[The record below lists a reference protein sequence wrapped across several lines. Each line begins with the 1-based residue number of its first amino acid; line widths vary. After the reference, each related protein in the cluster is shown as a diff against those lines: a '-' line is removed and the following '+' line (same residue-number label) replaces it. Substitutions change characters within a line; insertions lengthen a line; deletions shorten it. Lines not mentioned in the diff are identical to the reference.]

1 MRKSFTGVPKVVF
14 DIVVCLDAS
23 FEPLRCVT
31 LLLYLSLGAVFDVS
45 HALSSGDCRSS
56 GGVCSLLLHLFTSSR
71 LSRAAVVLIDFLR
84 KSNLS
89 FVIQRNL
96 DCRN

>member
-1 MRKSFTGVPKVVF
+1 MKKSFTRVPKVVF

-23 FEPLRCVT
+23 FETLRCVT
-31 LLLYLSLGAVFDVS
+31 LLLYLTLPAVHCRQVTAGPQEASAPCSFTFSPPLGSVS
-45 HALSSGDCRSS
+45 
-56 GGVCSLLLHLFTSSR
+56 
-71 LSRAAVVLIDFLR
+71 AAVVLIDFLR

-89 FVIQRNL
+89 CVIRCDL